1 MTANTTFEGC
11 QRRLRA
17 VRTEMRKSGLDA
29 YLATDV
35 KNVYYLTGFLDI
47 STASLNMIIP
57 FEETPILLV
66 MPLSLEAAS
75 TQASGC
81 QVKTLAPGELMI
93 GRLLEEIRSAGLR
106 RIGFDNLQLPTYLA
120 MTKES
125 RDVELVN
132 ESGILLDQ
140 RRIKDSEE
148 ISFIKRASE
157 FTDAGMEA
165 ALGAIR
171 SGAKEYEVAGE
182 AEYAMRMRGSMG
194 AAFDTLVASGP
205 RSAYPHGLS
214 TDREIRDGDL
224 VTVDLGATWKGY
236 CSDLTRTVVVG
247 KGQEKASKMLWRVKE
262 AHDRVLGEI
271 RPGVEAARVDAVAR
285 TVLGPELAQYFVH
298 GLGHGVGLDIHEAP
312 TMSRTSKDTL
322 ESGNVVTDE
331 PGVYLG
337 GFGGV
342 RTEDTVLVTEKGCE
356 KLTAARYE

>member
-1 MTANTTFEGC
+1 LRANTTFDGC
-11 QRRLRA
+11 PRRLKAIRN
-17 VRTEMRKSGLDA
+17 KLGHSGLDA

-57 FEETPILLV
+57 LEGTPTLLV
-66 MPLSLEAAS
+66 MPLSLEAAT
-75 TQASGC
+75 TQARGC
-81 QVKTLAPGELMI
+81 QVKTLAPGDLMI
-93 GRLLEEIRSAGLR
+93 GRILEELKSAGLR
-106 RIGFDNLQLPTYLA
+106 RIGFDNLQLQTYLA

-125 RDVELVN
+125 SDVELVN
-132 ESGILLDQ
+132 ETSMVAEE

-148 ISFIKRASE
+148 ISFIRRASE
-157 FTDAGMEA
+157 ITDAGMEA

-214 TDREIRDGDL
+214 TDREICDGDL

-247 KGQEKASKMLWRVKE
+247 KGEEKAFRMLRRVKE
-262 AHDRVLGEI
+262 VHDRVLGEI
-271 RPGVEAARVDAVAR
+271 RHGVDAARVDEVAR
-285 TVLGPELAQYFVH
+285 TLLGPGLAEYFVH

-312 TMSRTSKDTL
+312 TMSRTSKDVL
-322 ESGNVVTDE
+322 EAGNVVTDE

-356 KLTAARYE
+356 KLTSARYE